1 MLQEMIRKMKIK
13 IKFFAR
19 FTEIFGKEAIFEY
32 EAGETNS
39 LKDAVGAFCRRY
51 PDKYGEVFTK
61 DGEFQDY
68 VLIMH
73 NLERID
79 RDDAGAVKL
88 ADGDEIAIY
97 PPVAGG

>member
-1 MLQEMIRKMKIK
+1 MKIK

-19 FTEIFGKEAIFEY
+19 FTEIFGREAVFEY
-32 EAGETNS
+32 EAAGKNS
-39 LKDAVGAFCRRY
+39 LKDAVSAFCRGY

-73 NLERID
+73 NLTRID
-79 RDDAGAVKL
+79 RDDAGEVKV

>member
-19 FTEIFGKEAIFEY
+19 FTEIFGKETIFEY

-79 RDDAGAVKL
+79 RDNAGAVKL

>member
-1 MLQEMIRKMKIK
+1 MAIKIK

-19 FTEIFGKEAIFEY
+19 FSEIFGRETIFEY
-32 EAGETNS
+32 GNGDGESKNS
-39 LKDAVGAFCRRY
+39 LKDAVSSFCRRY

-61 DGEFQDY
+61 DDEFQDY

-73 NLERID
+73 NLTRID
-79 RDDAGAVKL
+79 RDDAGEVKL
-88 ADGDEIAIY
+88 SDGDEIAVY

>member
-1 MLQEMIRKMKIK
+1 MKIK

-19 FTEIFGKEAIFEY
+19 FTEIFGREAVFEY
-32 EAGETNS
+32 EAAGKNS
-39 LKDAVGAFCRRY
+39 LKDAVSAFCRGC

-73 NLERID
+73 NLTRID
-79 RDDAGAVKL
+79 RDDAGEVKV